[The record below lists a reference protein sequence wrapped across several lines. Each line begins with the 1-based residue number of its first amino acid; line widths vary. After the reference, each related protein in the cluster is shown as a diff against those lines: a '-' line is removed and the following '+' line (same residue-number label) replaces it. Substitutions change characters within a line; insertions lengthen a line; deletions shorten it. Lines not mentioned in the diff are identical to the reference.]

1 VAADWRDPDHPPRAE
16 AVEATLE
23 SENRWTE
30 HALAHILNRR
40 MQGLTLDALRD
51 WLGSDDSAP
60 CTVGVL
66 HGASDPLDGF
76 RAVLAALGLG
86 HSYVGAVPEASPAL
100 IPALVDD
107 VRERLPAMEATTTGA
122 EECLGQAEVLVAQ
135 EGDRLGADL
144 RETAEKHGLGADRR
158 LIQPMQISAGV
169 VDGHE
174 SDDERERMAED
185 MLLLEGK
192 GRRHLGLVWAP
203 TNHAPD
209 AYLQSMARFR
219 GVYPA
224 HADTPG
230 SLQMH
235 QAFLEAQ
242 DQSHA
247 YAEGLAFLVSRG
259 APEPQ
264 ENPAHVRWTEYEAI
278 GAMEEWLRTHRK
290 EIYSLIAR
298 PHLHDQ
304 LPEVVP
310 LRTPGGV
317 HTPPLDDDHGQALV
331 DHLTRTP

>member
-1 VAADWRDPDHPPRAE
+1 
-16 AVEATLE
+16 
-23 SENRWTE
+23 
-30 HALAHILNRR
+30 
-40 MQGLTLDALRD
+40 MQGLTLDALDD
-51 WLGSDDSAP
+51 WLGSADPASR
-60 CTVGVL
+60 TVGVL
-66 HGASDPLDGF
+66 HGAADPLDGV
-76 RAVLAALGLG
+76 RAVLAACGLG
-86 HSYVGAVPEASPAL
+86 HSYIGVVPDASPAL
-100 IPALVDD
+100 LPAIVADLQERLDD
-107 VRERLPAMEATTTGA
+107 VEVTTA
-122 EECLGQAEVLVAQ
+122 EVEECLSRADVLVAQ
-135 EGDRLGADL
+135 EGERSRAALDDAAD
-144 RETAEKHGLGADRR
+144 EHGIPPQQR
-158 LIQPMQISAGV
+158 LIQPMQISVGV

-203 TNHAPD
+203 TDHPPD

-224 HADTPG
+224 HSDTPG
-230 SLQMH
+230 SLQMQ

-264 ENPAHVRWTEYEAI
+264 GKPAHVRWTEYEALSELE
-278 GAMEEWLRTHRK
+278 AWLQDHRK
-290 EIYSLIAR
+290 EVYALIAR

-317 HTPPLDDDHGQALV
+317 HVPPLDDSHGQALV
-331 DHLTRTP
+331 ALLTEKG